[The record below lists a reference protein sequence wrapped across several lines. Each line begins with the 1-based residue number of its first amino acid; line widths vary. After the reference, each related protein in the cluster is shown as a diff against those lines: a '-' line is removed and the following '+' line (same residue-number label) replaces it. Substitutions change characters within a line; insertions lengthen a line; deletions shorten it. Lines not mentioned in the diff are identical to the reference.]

1 MNNQSDLLK
10 MILEQFKVS
19 KTGVHGPSHWAR
31 VKHHGMVIGAK
42 VGADLEVVNLFAF
55 LHDSQ
60 RENEYSDPE
69 HGLRAAKYAKL
80 LNHVFFELRD
90 DQMSLLTKAL
100 EGHSMGDVHTNPT
113 IQTCWDADRLDLGRV
128 GIKPAPEFLSKEGQ
142 KWIDFAYEWSVT
154 GKVPSHHEVNS

>member
-1 MNNQSDLLK
+1 MNIRQSL
-10 MILEQFKVS
+10 MNEILDQFKIS

-31 VKHHGMVIGAK
+31 VKHHGMVIGER
-42 VGADLEVVNLFAF
+42 VGADLEIVNLFAF

-60 RENEYSDPE
+60 RENEYSDPD
-69 HGLRAAKYAKL
+69 HGLRAAKYAKQ

-90 DQMSLLTKAL
+90 IQMTLLIKAL
-100 EGHSMGDVHTNPT
+100 EGHSKVGVHTNST

-154 GKVPSHHEVNS
+154 GKVPSHPEVNS

>member
-1 MNNQSDLLK
+1 MNE
-10 MILEQFKVS
+10 ILDQFKIS

-69 HGLRAAKYAKL
+69 HGLRAAKYAKQ
-80 LNHVFFELRD
+80 LNHIFFELRD
-90 DQMSLLTKAL
+90 IQMTLLIQAL
-100 EGHSMGDVHTNPT
+100 EGHSKGGIHTNPT

-154 GKVPSHHEVNS
+154 GKVPSHSEVNS